1 MNYTVQRKNNKSKCK
16 EPISRLKVWKQFT
29 LELYLTFLS
38 LTQLKEQVTVTQFLD
53 TPWGFQ
59 EVAVL
64 RFQKNWNMK
73 VLRLSALST
82 GRLYPENI
90 SGNHFCQRLNQP
102 QEHSVAER
110 IMSMKIP
117 MIPLGIES
125 ATFQLVAQFMK
136 QIRLRLP
143 AKIILTEWSTN
154 AANFSG
160 EINIGFWSK
169 SQHLLLLTS
178 EF

>member
-1 MNYTVQRKNNKSKCK
+1 
-16 EPISRLKVWKQFT
+16 
-29 LELYLTFLS
+29 
-38 LTQLKEQVTVTQFLD
+38 
-53 TPWGFQ
+53 
-59 EVAVL
+59 
-64 RFQKNWNMK
+64 MK

-90 SGNHFCQRLNQP
+90 SGTHFCQRLNQP

-136 QIRLRLP
+136 QIGLRLP
-143 AKIILTEWSTN
+143 AKIILTE
-154 AANFSG
+154 
-160 EINIGFWSK
+160 
-169 SQHLLLLTS
+169 
-178 EF
+178 